1 MKTYYVYI
9 LTSQRNGTLY
19 IGVTD
24 NLIRR
29 TIEHKEWINDGFTK
43 KYDIKMLVWYE
54 SFKYINDAI
63 TTEKRMKKW
72 KREYK
77 LNTIEEQNPEW
88 KDLFAEII
96 Q

>member
-1 MKTYYVYI
+1 M
-9 LTSQRNGTLY
+9 
-19 IGVTD
+19 TD

-29 TIEHKEWINDGFTK
+29 ISEYRQEVNDGFTK
-43 KYDIKMLVWYE
+43 KYDVHMLVWYE
-54 SFKYINDAI
+54 SFQNIYDAI

-77 LNTIEEQNPEW
+77 LNTIEERNPEW
-88 KDLFAEII
+88 KDLFDEIT